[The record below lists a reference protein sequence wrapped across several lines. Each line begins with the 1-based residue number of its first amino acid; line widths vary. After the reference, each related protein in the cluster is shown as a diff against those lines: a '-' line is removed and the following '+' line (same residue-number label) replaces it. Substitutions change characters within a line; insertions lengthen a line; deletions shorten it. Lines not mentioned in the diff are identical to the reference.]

1 MWRLRQV
8 ITAITITRNEKYTA
22 FCDTGVFV
30 EGKCRIWPD
39 KPDFN
44 CPAFKKDVCCIV
56 CGMLESCDHPCE
68 RINPD

>member
-1 MWRLRQV
+1 ME
-8 ITAITITRNEKYTA
+8 ITAITITRDGKHTA
-22 FCDTGVFV
+22 FCDTGVFI

-44 CPAFKKDVCCIV
+44 CPTHKKDVCCIV